1 MLRSLRSSIPIL
13 LANASKEIELFQ
25 IRIVLFVKANQ
36 LMELN
41 KDFYIQQKQ
50 KRAEILAKHF
60 SIVQKFLL
68 HFVLFELL
76 VNESYRNN

>member
-1 MLRSLRSSIPIL
+1 
-13 LANASKEIELFQ
+13 
-25 IRIVLFVKANQ
+25 
-36 LMELN
+36 MELN